1 MSGTSASASGR
12 PPQPR
17 TAGEMLAMAR
27 AFLERKGLDE
37 ARLEAELLCAHALG
51 IDRLRLF
58 LRLEQPIESH
68 EVDAA
73 RDLLVRRGRREP
85 VAYITGKRE
94 FYGREF
100 AVGPGVLIPRP
111 ETEQLID
118 LAREFLA
125 DREAP
130 LVAEFGCGSGC
141 IAVTLALEL
150 PGSHVVTCD
159 LSTTA
164 VAQTRLNA
172 ERLGADVETLIG
184 DGLSV
189 LGERLRREAPRGLDL
204 LVSNPPYV
212 DPASRPELQP
222 EVRDYEP
229 ELALYA
235 PEGDVDHWVKQL
247 LAAAKKWLAPRG
259 ALLVE
264 LGAGRGKAALA
275 AAEAAGFDARLH
287 QDLAR
292 IDRVLEARP
301 RA

>member
-1 MSGTSASASGR
+1 
-12 PPQPR
+12 
-17 TAGEMLAMAR
+17 MAR